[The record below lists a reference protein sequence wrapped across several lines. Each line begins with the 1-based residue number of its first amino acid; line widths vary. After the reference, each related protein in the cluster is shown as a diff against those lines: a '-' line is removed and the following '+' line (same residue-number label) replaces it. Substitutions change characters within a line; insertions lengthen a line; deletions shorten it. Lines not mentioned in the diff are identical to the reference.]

1 MVSVKKLTIA
11 AIAFLVTSG
20 ATVGTYFGITKQD
33 PFKGIKLGTTSPKKK
48 ESFGAS
54 SISYERDPF
63 KQGFQASGDYYKF
76 GDGRVATE
84 HENDF
89 YTRLISELENIG
101 SNATDSDVLMLPKYY
116 YDNYVLDN
124 PLLKSLTYNNKHF
137 ASRDYQLANSLNL
150 KIFEDAGNRPVL
162 ARFIDYI
169 KETRTVRNLLNSKMI
184 NMDPF
189 NNNLIVNDDECFRY
203 NIMKSSNRLL
213 QSLMGTLYSTFNC
226 KKGYGFG
233 GFSFSDFLSTFLE
246 IKPREV
252 VVGEK
257 PADYEGNQEYMS
269 LEQAQGLS
277 NIEGIQKGDK
287 VTVYSDIREILA
299 NLDLKKL
306 DLFKGV
312 MSTINSKLK
321 GDEETS
327 DITAILTNLI
337 ESNSKFDVSTSNTM
351 IAVMLSIGGAIA
363 KSHQKAQSE
372 HDYQSVIK
380 NGDFITS
387 LFTETGRALE
397 DIVKDIIYG
406 NKELVTFFFDKLLNN
421 KDPQQKVADY
431 LIKKYEL
438 KIQDLQTNSE
448 TTNSN
453 LKKLEDELKEL
464 EKKIPNYI
472 NEELANR
479 RKRGYQLYTSAEKN
493 IDMLTFEQNSLNNSI
508 GIKQIILTS
517 YKRELD
523 SLEKA
528 SSSSE
533 KMPELKDKIDQ
544 IEVELAELN
553 LKLKET
559 TRNLNEAKR
568 ILAEQGNN
576 QEYQE
581 WLLVSNKLKAAVKR
595 RTSLNN
601 DILKLKA
608 EKRTKAGMSKTNQF
622 KIKKLENWSK
632 TTNKQNALEMLRE
645 GDLTNVLELFIDVVS
660 TVTYDAAET
669 LGLGA
674 YNSNDEFEFAD
685 FSCGMS
691 CIDYSLF
698 FKEKGAIN
706 VINKLIDFFNT
717 TVSKF
722 SKNSLRA
729 AGKFLIN
736 SLPDALFTILDIDIS
751 YLGIDINFKK
761 GIDIY
766 QEQVYG
772 LLAGG
777 GAAAGGI
784 LGSAAGSAVG
794 AITGKAR
801 GKKVGKYAF
810 LGAAIG
816 FIAGLVTGATAGG
829 VTAWQL
835 FGDGELHIN
844 KPNEEVINIILDLKK
859 KVDRGEDISFN
870 LFTDGH
876 VLVKEKY
883 IENLNRLFSD
893 LGRLFLYSNK
903 QTYDVVERFNHEYSY
918 ERFSGWNLIG
928 EMLKVFL
935 ISPYFWKEIL
945 TRSNYELDQHNE
957 YVLKSSVLN
966 DLRKAMTYS
975 REQLKD
981 IFGIRSPLYRDQL
994 FNFQNT
1000 ILNWIFPTIFI
1011 NENTKLIKVNSE
1023 NNIRIGYSPD
1033 QIRIENLR
1041 RLGEDFRSLANLNVD
1056 IVWVDYTKE
1065 GFSNLDAYFN
1075 YQKMNDQMLESAK
1088 LNLFEL
1094 QELAQGETTV
1104 NIPLF
1109 KSIIIPITTIFN
1121 TIRNIDEEFIRD
1133 HY

>member
-1 MVSVKKLTIA
+1 MISAKKLTIA
-11 AIAFLVTSG
+11 IITLLVTSG
-20 ATVGTYFGITKQD
+20 ATAGTYFGITKQD
-33 PFKGIKLGTTSPKKK
+33 PFKDIKLGTTSPKKK
-48 ESFGAS
+48 KSFETS

-63 KQGFQASGDYYKF
+63 NQGFQANGDYYKF

-89 YTRLISELENIG
+89 YKRLISELENKG
-101 SNATDSDVLMLPKYY
+101 SNITDSDVLMLPKYY
-116 YDNYVLDN
+116 YDNYVIGN

-150 KIFEDAGNRPVL
+150 KIFEDARNRPVL

-169 KETRTVRNLLNSKMI
+169 KETRTVRNLFNSKMI
-184 NMDPF
+184 NMDPY
-189 NNNLIVNDDECFRY
+189 NNNLVVNDDECFRY

-233 GFSFSDFLSTFLE
+233 GFNFADFLSTFLE
-246 IKPREV
+246 IEPREV
-252 VVGEK
+252 IVGKK
-257 PADYEGNQEYMS
+257 PANYEGNEEYMS
-269 LEQAQGLS
+269 LEEAQDLS
-277 NIEGIQKGDK
+277 NIDGIHEGDK

-299 NLDLKKL
+299 NLNLEKL
-306 DLFKGV
+306 DLFNGV

-321 GDEETS
+321 GGEETN
-327 DITAILTNLI
+327 DISEILTNLI

-351 IAVMLSIGGAIA
+351 IAVMLSIGGAIS
-363 KSHQKAQSE
+363 KSHQKAQDE
-372 HDYQSVIK
+372 HNYQSVIE

-387 LFTETGRALE
+387 LFTETGRAIE
-397 DIVKDIIYG
+397 KIVKDIIYG
-406 NKELVTFFFDKLLNN
+406 NKELVSFFFDKPLDN
-421 KDPQQKVADY
+421 KDSQQKVADF
-431 LIKKYEL
+431 LIHKYESNIHD
-438 KIQDLQTNSE
+438 IQSSSE
-448 TTNSN
+448 TINSN
-453 LKKLEDELKEL
+453 LKKLQDELKEL
-464 EKKIPNYI
+464 KKNIPDYI
-472 NEELANR
+472 NEESLNR
-479 RKRGYQLYTSAEKN
+479 KKRGYELYTSAEKS
-493 IDMLTFEQNSLNNSI
+493 IDKLTFEQNSLNNSI
-508 GIKQIILTS
+508 GIKQIILAS

-523 SLEKA
+523 NLEK
-528 SSSSE
+528 SSPLSE
-533 KMPELKDKIDQ
+533 KIPELKDKIDQ
-544 IEVELAELN
+544 LEIELAELN
-553 LKLKET
+553 LKLEET
-559 TRNLNEAKR
+559 TRNLVEARK
-568 ILAEQGNN
+568 ILAEQENN

-581 WLLVSNKLKAAVKR
+581 WLLASEKLKTAIKR
-595 RTSLNN
+595 RTVLNN
-601 DILKLKA
+601 DILKLKT
-608 EKRTKAGMSKTNQF
+608 EKRTKAGISKTNQF
-622 KIKKLENWSK
+622 KIKKLEDWSK
-632 TTNKQNALEMLRE
+632 TTDKQNALEMLRE

-660 TVTYDAAET
+660 TVTYDAAES

-674 YNSNDEFEFAD
+674 YNSNGEFEFAD
-685 FSCGMS
+685 LSCGMS
-691 CIDYSLF
+691 CVDYSLF

-717 TVSKF
+717 TVTKF

-736 SLPDALFTILDIDIS
+736 SLPDALFTILNIDVS
-751 YLGIDINFKK
+751 YLGIDINFRK

-772 LLAGG
+772 LLSGG

-801 GKKVGKYAF
+801 SKKVGKYAF
-810 LGAAIG
+810 IGAAIG
-816 FIAGLVTGATAGG
+816 FISGLFAGATAGG

-835 FGDGELHIN
+835 FGDGELHIK
-844 KPNEEVINIILDLKK
+844 KPNEEVINIILDLKR
-859 KVDRGEDISFN
+859 KVDNGEDISFN

-876 VLVKEKY
+876 ILVKEKY
-883 IENLNRLFSD
+883 IENLNRLFAD

-903 QTYDVVERFNHEYSY
+903 ETYDMVERFNYEYNY

-935 ISPYFWKEIL
+935 LSPYFWKEIL
-945 TRSNYELDQHNE
+945 TRSNYELDQHDE
-957 YVLKSSVLN
+957 YVLKSAVLN
-966 DLRKAMTYS
+966 NLRKEMTYS

-981 IFGIRSPLYRDQL
+981 IFGIRSPLYRDRL

-1011 NENTKLIKVNSE
+1011 NENTKLIKVDSE
-1023 NNIRIGYSPD
+1023 DNIRIGYSPD
-1033 QIRIENLR
+1033 QISVENLR
-1041 RLGEDFRSLANLNVD
+1041 HLGEDFRSLANLNVD

-1065 GFSNLDAYFN
+1065 GFSNVDAYFN
-1075 YQKMNDQMLESAK
+1075 YQKMDEQLLESAK

-1094 QELAQGETTV
+1094 QELAQSDTTV

-1109 KSIIIPITTIFN
+1109 KSIIIPVTTIFN
-1121 TIRNIDEEFIRD
+1121 TIRNIDEKFIRD

>member
-1 MVSVKKLTIA
+1 MVSARKLTIA
-11 AIAFLVTSG
+11 IITFLVASG
-20 ATVGTYFGITKQD
+20 ATAGAYFGITKQD
-33 PFKGIKLGTTSPKKK
+33 PFSGIKLDTASPKKK
-48 ESFGAS
+48 ESFETTS
-54 SISYERDPF
+54 VSYERDPF
-63 KQGFQASGDYYKF
+63 DQGFQANGDYYKF

-89 YTRLISELENIG
+89 YKRLISELENKG
-101 SNATDSDVLMLPKYY
+101 SNVTDSDVLMLPKYY
-116 YDNYVLDN
+116 YDNFVIDN

-137 ASRDYQLANSLNL
+137 ASQDYQLANSLNL
-150 KIFEDAGNRPVL
+150 KIFEDAANRPVL
-162 ARFIDYI
+162 AKFIDYI
-169 KETRTVRNLLNSKMI
+169 KETRTVRNLMNSKMI
-184 NMDPF
+184 NMDPY
-189 NNNLIVNDDECFRY
+189 NNNLIINDDECFRY

-233 GFSFSDFLSTFLE
+233 GFNFADFLSTFLE

-252 VVGEK
+252 IVGEK
-257 PADYEGNQEYMS
+257 PANYQGNQEYMS
-269 LEQAQGLS
+269 LEEAQDLS
-277 NIEGIQKGDK
+277 NIDGIQEGDK

-299 NLDLKKL
+299 NLNLEKL
-306 DLFKGV
+306 DLFNGV

-321 GDEETS
+321 GGEETT
-327 DITAILTNLI
+327 DISAILTNLV

-363 KSHQKAQSE
+363 KAHQKAQDD
-372 HDYQSVIK
+372 HNYQSVIE

-387 LFTETGRALE
+387 LFTETGRAIE
-397 DIVKDIIYG
+397 NIVKDIIYG
-406 NKELVTFFFDKLLNN
+406 DKELVSFFFDKLLDN
-421 KDPQQKVADY
+421 KDSQPKVTDF
-431 LIKKYEL
+431 LINKYQAGIRD
-438 KIQDLQTNSE
+438 IQSNSE

-453 LKKLEDELKEL
+453 LKKFEDELKEL
-464 EKKIPNYI
+464 EKQIPGYI
-472 NEELANR
+472 NDEWVSK
-479 RKRGYQLYTSAEKN
+479 RKRGYELYASAEKS
-493 IDMLTFEQNSLNNSI
+493 IDSLTFEQNSLNNSI

-523 SLEKA
+523 SLEKSPY
-528 SSSSE
+528 SSD
-533 KMPELKDKIDQ
+533 KIPELKDKIDQ
-544 IEVELAELN
+544 LEIELAELN
-553 LKLKET
+553 LKLGET
-559 TRNLNEAKR
+559 NRNLDEARR
-568 ILAEQGNN
+568 ILAEQENN
-576 QEYQE
+576 QDYQK
-581 WLLVSNKLKAAVKR
+581 WLVASAKLKAAVKR
-595 RTSLNN
+595 RALLKN

-608 EKRTKAGMSKTNQF
+608 EKRTKTGIKETNQF

-632 TTNKQNALEMLRE
+632 TTNKQEGLEMLRE
-645 GDLTNVLELFIDVVS
+645 GELTDVLELFIDVVS
-660 TVTYDAAET
+660 TVTYDAAES

-674 YNSNDEFEFAD
+674 YNSSGEFEFAD
-685 FSCGMS
+685 LSCGMS
-691 CIDYSLF
+691 CVDYSLF

-706 VINKLIDFFNT
+706 VINKLIDFFNK

-736 SLPDALFTILDIDIS
+736 SLPDALFTILNIDVS

-772 LLAGG
+772 LLSGG

-784 LGSAAGSAVG
+784 VGSATGSAIG
-794 AITGKAR
+794 AITGKAK

-835 FGDGELHIN
+835 FGDGELHIK
-844 KPNEEVINIILDLKK
+844 KPDEEVINIILDLKRE
-859 KVDRGEDISFN
+859 VDSGEDVSFN

-876 VLVKEKY
+876 ILVKEKY

-903 QTYDVVERFNHEYSY
+903 QTYDAVERFNYEYNY

-935 ISPYFWKEIL
+935 LSPYFWKEIL
-945 TRSNYELDQHNE
+945 TRSNYELDQHDE
-957 YVLKSSVLN
+957 YVLKPTVLN
-966 DLRKAMTYS
+966 NLRKEMTYS

-981 IFGIRSPLYRDQL
+981 LFGIRSPLYRDRL
-994 FNFQNT
+994 FSFQNT
-1000 ILNWIFPTIFI
+1000 VLGWIFPTIFI

-1023 NNIRIGYSPD
+1023 DNIRIGYSPD
-1033 QIRIENLR
+1033 QISVENLR
-1041 RLGEDFRSLANLNVD
+1041 HLGEDFKTLANLDVD
-1056 IVWVDYTKE
+1056 IVWVDYTRE
-1065 GFSNLDAYFN
+1065 GFGNVDAYFN
-1075 YQKMNDQMLESAK
+1075 YQKMNEQLLESTK
-1088 LNLFEL
+1088 LNIFEL
-1094 QELAQGETTV
+1094 QELAQDEITV

-1109 KSIIIPITTIFN
+1109 KSIIVPVTTIFN
-1121 TIRNIDEEFIRD
+1121 TIRNIDEKFIRD